1 MKPEKIEP
9 AAPANPHADLSALD
23 ALAGEA
29 AAAAVAADQ
38 NAPVAGAAE
47 PVIPTEKLCEML
59 LAPCFM
65 IFAPNWKVSEQEVQT
80 LAGAYG
86 AVLDKYFP
94 DGLGDWA
101 PEISAVLVTAMIVAP
116 RMNKPRKVEEKKPDA
131 RTADASA

>member
-1 MKPEKIEP
+1 MKTETAAP
-9 AAPANPHADLSALD
+9 ASPANPHADLSALD

-29 AAAAVAADQ
+29 AAAAVAADP
-38 NAPVAGAAE
+38 NAPVGPPAA
-47 PVIPTEKLCEML
+47 PSIPTEKLCEML

-101 PEISAVLVTAMIVAP
+101 PEISAVLVTAMVITP
-116 RMNKPRKVEEKKPDA
+116 RMGKPAKVEEKKPA
-131 RTADASA
+131 PSADASA